1 MGFLLLG
8 FHALAIFFFF
18 FCGHFCICTILQAAA
33 MSYPVVTVERELLQD
48 AFLITGPI
56 VIVTC
61 CLIIGT
67 K

>member
-1 MGFLLLG
+1 
-8 FHALAIFFFF
+8 
-18 FCGHFCICTILQAAA
+18 